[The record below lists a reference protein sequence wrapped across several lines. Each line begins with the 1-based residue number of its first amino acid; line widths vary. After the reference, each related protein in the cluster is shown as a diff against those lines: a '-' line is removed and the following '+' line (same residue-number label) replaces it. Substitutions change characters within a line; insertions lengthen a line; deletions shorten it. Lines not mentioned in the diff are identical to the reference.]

1 MGLFGNSYGT
11 RRKKSPAQQAAKLER
26 KIAAKKKK
34 LEAKARL
41 EKARK
46 DWAKMQGR

>member
-1 MGLFGNSYGT
+1 MGFFSSYKK
-11 RRKKSPAQQAAKLER
+11 RKQSPAQRAAKLER

-41 EKARK
+41 AKAQK
-46 DWAKMQGR
+46 DWAAIQRKG